1 MCAAAAGQVAVEVL
15 HGRGT
20 ITFGQLQPT
29 GQTQLWRRR
38 IVAEGYDVVFV
49 LSSEWRLL
57 FRNKD
62 PGPHCAAML
71 TKLLKDYA

>member
-1 MCAAAAGQVAVEVL
+1 MEVL
-15 HGRGT
+15 QGRGSM
-20 ITFGQLQPT
+20 TFGQLQPT
-29 GQTQLWRRR
+29 GQTQLRRRR
-38 IVAEGYDVVFV
+38 IVAEGYEVVFV

-57 FRNKD
+57 FRKNE